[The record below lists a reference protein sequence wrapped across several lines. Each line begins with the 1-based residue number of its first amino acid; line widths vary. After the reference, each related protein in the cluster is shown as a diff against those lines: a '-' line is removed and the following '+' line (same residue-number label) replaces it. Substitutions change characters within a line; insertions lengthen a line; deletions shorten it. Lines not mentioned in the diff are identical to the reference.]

1 MEPESLTSSEAGFA
15 HARGEI
21 ERVVF
26 DSALGDGDVSR
37 IMSGVLF
44 LRDYAPLQA
53 NYPMEKLT
61 ARIAPSLPLGQFHY
75 YVDGDGLPIGFCN
88 WAWLSPAILDDV
100 LTSGRDLYDDE
111 FRCGDRPLF
120 YEFLAP
126 FGHGRPSCA
135 TCAACRSS
143 KADAFLQSGPKSVGI
158 RPASPASPLSIS
170 ESRETVRR
178 LS

>member
-126 FGHGRPSCA
+126 FGHGRTLVRDLRGLPFFKGRCIPA
-135 TCAACRSS
+135 IRAKVGGDQACVAR
-143 KADAFLQSGPKSVGI
+143 V
-158 RPASPASPLSIS
+158 ASFNF
-170 ESRETVRR
+170 
-178 LS
+178 